1 MPTLGPFSGT
11 ANQPVS
17 PAELARLA
25 TMSLR
30 ARIIIEGAYA
40 GLHHNP
46 RLGTAIEFSEHKEY
60 APGDD
65 IRRLDWKAVGRQD
78 RYYIKRYEDESEMRT
93 FLLLDASAS
102 MGYKNRGISKLTY
115 ATYLAAALAYLLGK
129 QGDPAGLCLC
139 DSAMRN
145 YLPPSGRA
153 GQVRDMLQLL
163 EGVQPSGTTDLGRA
177 LERIGDLAERK
188 SLILVFSDL
197 LDLEPPVE
205 GNVNRNTVATGPA
218 AEHLAQLRQR
228 GHDVVLFHL
237 LDPDEIELPFED
249 LTEFLAVE
257 PGDTRTL
264 LCEPDDLRE
273 SFAQAS
279 RDFRDR
285 WRQTCVQSRIEYRF
299 ASTTEPPGNLLR
311 TFIGHR
317 QRQRMQG

>member
-1 MPTLGPFSGT
+1 MPMPGASPGS

-25 TMSLR
+25 TMAVR

-65 IRRLDWKAVGRQD
+65 IRRIDWKAVGRQD
-78 RYYIKRYEDESEMRT
+78 RYYIKRFEDESEMRT

-102 MGYKNRGISKLTY
+102 MGYKNRGVSKLTY

-129 QGDPAGLCLC
+129 QGDPAGLCLH
-139 DSAMRN
+139 DTAMRN

-163 EGVQPSGTTDLGRA
+163 EGVKPSGNTDMGRA

-188 SLILVFSDL
+188 SLILIFSDL
-197 LDLEPPVE
+197 LDLEPPVQ
-205 GNVNRNTVATGPA
+205 GNANRNTVSTGPA

-228 GHDVVLFHL
+228 GHDVVVFHL
-237 LDPDEIELPFED
+237 LDPDEVELPFED

-273 SFAQAS
+273 AFAQAS
-279 RDFRDR
+279 LDFRDR
-285 WRQTCVQSRIEYRF
+285 WRRACVQARIEYRF
-299 ASTTEPPGNLLR
+299 ASTLEPPGNLLR
-311 TFIGHR
+311 AFIG
-317 QRQRMQG
+317 QRQRRSGQG